1 MSLHLETSSPTLL
14 LILASLSQ
22 PRFAAWAYEQ
32 AGVACVIITR
42 VVVTIPVDIPAF
54 SASVRMETALL
65 CSVNEEQ
72 LNRVT
77 PESTAMTPKEIFQNM
92 EEMKILVR
100 IRRF

>member
-1 MSLHLETSSPTLL
+1 MSLHLEPSSPTLL

-22 PRFAAWAYEQ
+22 PRFAEWAYEH
-32 AGVACVIITR
+32 AGVACVTR

-72 LNRVT
+72 WNRVT
-77 PESTAMTPKEIFQNM
+77 VESTAMTPKEIFQIM
-92 EEMKILVR
+92 KEMKILVR

>member
-1 MSLHLETSSPTLL
+1 MSLHLEPSSPTLL

-22 PRFAAWAYEQ
+22 PRFAEWAYEH
-32 AGVACVIITR
+32 AGVACVTR

-72 LNRVT
+72 WNRVT
-77 PESTAMTPKEIFQNM
+77 VDESTAMTPKEIFQNM